1 MSKHVF
7 TQHWKY
13 PYVKT
18 TWIHYISI
26 HTLNKLYKSSSA
38 HFWKKATRPRH
49 KPARQQL
56 QLWRSNMHSWTRRV
70 DLHDFGTR
78 NCWWFSCDPEGD
90 LFHTFSWE
98 VLELLVIC
106 WETYRDLAFFNGLDE
121 WRCQFLSGDKI
132 MDVQGYIPA
141 IHSFARGYLTLV
153 SIRVPNLQAFSSRAI
168 LETNCKSIGPG
179 RVKIVMLS
187 HPVAVTNWDDIT
199 FIGARGIPNL
209 N

>member
-1 MSKHVF
+1 
-7 TQHWKY
+7 
-13 PYVKT
+13 
-18 TWIHYISI
+18 
-26 HTLNKLYKSSSA
+26 
-38 HFWKKATRPRH
+38 
-49 KPARQQL
+49 
-56 QLWRSNMHSWTRRV
+56 
-70 DLHDFGTR
+70 
-78 NCWWFSCDPEGD
+78 
-90 LFHTFSWE
+90 
-98 VLELLVIC
+98 
-106 WETYRDLAFFNGLDE
+106 
-121 WRCQFLSGDKI
+121 